1 MMLFLLTVCVG
12 SYTTHL
18 TAIELNS
25 VGVGVYISVFEGS
38 VIIKHLTSLLLV
50 IFT

>member
-12 SYTTHL
+12 SYNTHL
-18 TAIELNS
+18 SIELNS
-25 VGVGVYISVFEGS
+25 VGVGVYISAFEGS
-38 VIIKHLTSLLLV
+38 VIISYLSSLLLV